1 MVESSAAL
9 AGAPVMLLVIVTVQV
24 RVLAPPPADW
34 LHWSTPVMG
43 DVEVVSLA
51 TPLTLV
57 TIVDAVVDVPSA
69 LYVMLLVMV
78 TTHVVV
84 VAPSFATSLHWTM
97 GGPRS
102 RAEAAGTPNAGSHR
116 AARKATGTMARAFF
130 VVLLPL
136 QRRPQQVRMVCHFG
150 RRRAHL

>member
-1 MVESSAAL
+1 MTGLHWLIVEISAAL

-34 LHWSTPVMG
+34 LHWSTSVMG

-69 LYVMLLVMV
+69 L
-78 TTHVVV
+78 
-84 VAPSFATSLHWTM
+84 
-97 GGPRS
+97 
-102 RAEAAGTPNAGSHR
+102 
-116 AARKATGTMARAFF
+116 
-130 VVLLPL
+130 
-136 QRRPQQVRMVCHFG
+136 
-150 RRRAHL
+150 